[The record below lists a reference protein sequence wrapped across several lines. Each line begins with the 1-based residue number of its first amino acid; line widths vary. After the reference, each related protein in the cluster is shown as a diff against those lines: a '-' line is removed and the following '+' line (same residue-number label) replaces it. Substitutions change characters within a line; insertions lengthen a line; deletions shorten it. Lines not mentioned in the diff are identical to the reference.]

1 MFGSIALIGLY
12 VNFEQAHYLAGG
24 MRWFSER
31 GMRSLFRFKDLNLS
45 LPKLSHAVYDCKHSN
60 GIYCKITITIKGF
73 KMKFDSVIIWANLI
87 ILILLLIKFA
97 GKPFMDFL
105 RGRKEEISS
114 ELRHL
119 ETEREIISVKIKEAM
134 KTLDE
139 RKTSFA
145 RLEENITRQGESKK
159 SEIISKAGEESIM
172 IIEKA
177 KRNAEIQ
184 LFKEKEKLRA
194 DMTDQTLEIPPGKK
208 HLK

>member
-1 MFGSIALIGLY
+1 MKKSYKFFLFCFCLVTVTLFLHFSSFDASASENRWRPEYDSVLKW
-12 VNFEQAHYLAGG
+12 VNF
-24 MRWFSER
+24 F
-31 GMRSLFRFKDLNLS
+31 
-45 LPKLSHAVYDCKHSN
+45 
-60 GIYCKITITIKGF
+60 I
-73 KMKFDSVIIWANLI
+73 VIFLI
-87 ILILLLIKFA
+87 VKFA
-97 GKPFMDFL
+97 GKPLMDFL